1 MHLRQFDCV
10 RTEHKY
16 SSWQARANLNNS
28 QIYMQFHD
36 MRLARYR
43 STSALRRNAMAGN
56 GFHRCV
62 GWGVVAD
69 RETSA
74 AADGPCVAMYNYCRK
89 LFPFF
94 ATPSHPYG

>member
-1 MHLRQFDCV
+1 MASSRKFEEFTDLYAVSGHALGVLSLHLGPQ
-10 RTEHKY
+10 
-16 SSWQARANLNNS
+16 
-28 QIYMQFHD
+28 
-36 MRLARYR
+36 
-43 STSALRRNAMAGN
+43 RNAMAGN
-56 GFHRCV
+56 GFHRRV